1 MWPGSFY
8 STVNQPI
15 LLAGIKGNWNF
26 YSLSNSTISSNAL
39 HQQDYCTHWTYIT
52 QSKKELWLLGDL
64 APFVRDRERNRE
76 TREYEVKVGVQ
87 KEKMGFPFFLF
98 FPWKN
103 NNNQTIHFL
112 SLQNR
117 FLFRIK
123 GDEHDHKSN
132 VSVIQGLKWN
142 HTLTPAAKGTLNTS
156 AHGLDSI
163 ANLTA
168 YSSWRRGH
176 RLCVAFDTHS
186 GPLFPLHSFFTC
198 ETQLKQ
204 LWTCETTENHLT
216 LWKVQEK
223 FSQMN
228 VQRNALTNTHLQLTS
243 TSIGKTNR
251 DKKVVTHSRVLTK
264 WLSCTYP
271 HIDQKLFWPK
281 PVIKLFRRVRI
292 SDLSPSIKWAGG
304 ADSSSSS
311 IEKVA
316 ERVRNSTLKLFP
328 ISCTVNVYCR
338 AAARGSHTSHRSLSV
353 LLQAN
358 QKLTER
364 ENKSKKSM

>member
-1 MWPGSFY
+1 M
-8 STVNQPI
+8 
-15 LLAGIKGNWNF
+15 
-26 YSLSNSTISSNAL
+26 
-39 HQQDYCTHWTYIT
+39 
-52 QSKKELWLLGDL
+52 
-64 APFVRDRERNRE
+64 
-76 TREYEVKVGVQ
+76 
-87 KEKMGFPFFLF
+87 
-98 FPWKN
+98 
-103 NNNQTIHFL
+103 
-112 SLQNR
+112 
-117 FLFRIK
+117 
-123 GDEHDHKSN
+123 
-132 VSVIQGLKWN
+132 IQGLKWN

-198 ETQLKQ
+198 EAPQLKII
-204 LWTCETTENHLT
+204 WRYEKCRRNSARWMCKETLT
-216 LWKVQEK
+216 HT
-223 FSQMN
+223 F
-228 VQRNALTNTHLQLTS
+228 ATHFH
-243 TSIGKTNR
+243 IYRKNKTKR
-251 DKKVVTHSRVLTK
+251 QKTHSRVLTK

-281 PVIKLFRRVRI
+281 PVITLLRRVRI

-304 ADSSSSS
+304 ADSTSGS

-338 AAARGSHTSHRSLSV
+338 AAARGSCTSHRSLSV

-364 ENKSKKSM
+364 ENKRKKACKRIS